1 MQSKLQSKERKNGAC
16 NAGIGEAR
24 LHHSDSA
31 AGKGLHRQDAP
42 VKVGTDQ
49 DDASFSLYA
58 KLAKAMHIRVTAKK
72 RCAAGRGS
80 HRCMEPTM
88 QNRQRSCWCAPEN
101 AEPARAMHA
110 QDAATC
116 LLASKGKRLTHR
128 GAQSRQGQCA
138 LLCSYYRKYKRD
150 QLQTQQTTSA
160 EMKPLRTLT
169 GNIGKDLPHT
179 ISQRTENHPK
189 RCSLQCW

>member
-1 MQSKLQSKERKNGAC
+1 MQSRHRQCTPLYETALSRQRLQCTRSFNQKKERKNGAC

-31 AGKGLHRQDAP
+31 AGKGLHPQDAP

-110 QDAATC
+110 QTAATC

-128 GAQSRQGQCA
+128 DAQSRQGQYA
-138 LLCSYYRKYKRD
+138 LLCSYSGTADATNCK
-150 QLQTQQTTSA
+150 LH
-160 EMKPLRTLT
+160 
-169 GNIGKDLPHT
+169 G
-179 ISQRTENHPK
+179 QR
-189 RCSLQCW
+189 